1 MIDWLIDWLGIYW
14 IIVDNW
20 LIIDSWLIDDYFM
33 IDWGLI
39 TD

>member
-1 MIDWLIDWLGIYW
+1 MIDWLIDWLRIYW

-20 LIIDSWLIDDYFM
+20 LIIDSWLIDDCFM

-39 TD
+39 AD